1 MKGQWDTNINAVKA
15 AVDNVTSDSEMQ
27 MLRFRQM
34 VDKRGTA
41 LQEAK
46 TTLTNDKRLK
56 DAIVQG

>member
-1 MKGQWDTNINAVKA
+1 
-15 AVDNVTSDSEMQ
+15 MQ

-46 TTLTNDKRLK
+46 TTLSNDKRLK
-56 DAIVQG
+56 DAILQG